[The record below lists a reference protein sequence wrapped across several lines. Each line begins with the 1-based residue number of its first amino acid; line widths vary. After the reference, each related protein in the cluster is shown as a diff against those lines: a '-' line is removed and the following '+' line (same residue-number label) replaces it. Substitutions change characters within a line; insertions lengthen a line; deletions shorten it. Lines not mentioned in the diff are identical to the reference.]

1 MKKLLRRIGP
11 ETEKCLALL
20 AYWPIYGM
28 LFYFAEHF
36 FRPGRYHVMYC
47 ALDDRIPFCELFLIP
62 YLFWFIYMVGIHVYT
77 LFLDQRAFQRLMQFI
92 ILSYSIGLVF
102 FYCYP
107 TIQLLRPDVFPRDNL
122 LTDMMAAFYR
132 TDTNTNVCP
141 SLHVVGSM
149 AVFYAAKDTKLF
161 QHKGW
166 RLFFYVATFLICI
179 STVFLKQH
187 SVIDVV
193 VGMLVS
199 WCVAGLVYRKEELPL
214 PARTYRSR
222 RKMSY

>member
-11 ETEKCLALL
+11 ETGKCLALL

-166 RLFFYVATFLICI
+166 RLFFYVTTFLICI

-187 SVIDVV
+187 SVIDLFAGFA
-193 VGMLVS
+193 VGYSAYLII
-199 WCVAGLVYRKEELPL
+199 YRRHEFYFSPTVLHQKKKLL
-214 PARTYRSR
+214 Q
-222 RKMSY
+222 